1 MPKKEADNKKVAE
14 TSAKKET
21 AKKVTSSKEGAEA
34 PKAEAKSAPKV
45 PAKAAPVRESADAKA
60 VTDKAAGAPKAA
72 PRRTEARE
80 VAPAQVKAAQRPAG
94 PNAPLGHGVGR
105 RKSAVARVWLRRGKG
120 SLVVNDKEHVHYF
133 DTELSRAA
141 AILPFHIYP
150 QAARYDAVA
159 NVLGGGLPAQAD
171 AVKLGIARA
180 LVEINPEIRPLLR
193 EHGLLTVDSRVKERK
208 KYGQKAARRKFQF
221 VKR

>member
-1 MPKKEADNKKVAE
+1 MAKKEADNKQVAGE
-14 TSAKKET
+14 TPVTKET
-21 AKKVTSSKEGAEA
+21 ATKAAPEKAAGEKVAPKVAAKAPEEEA
-34 PKAEAKSAPKV
+34 PKA
-45 PAKAAPVRESADAKA
+45 
-60 VTDKAAGAPKAA
+60 AA
-72 PRRTEARE
+72 PRR
-80 VAPAQVKAAQRPAG
+80 APAPAETVSVKAQKSESAPVKAAKRPTAAG
-94 PNAPLGHGVGR
+94 ANAPLAHGVGR

-120 SLVVNDKEHVHYF
+120 SLVVNDKEHVRYF

-141 AILPFHIYP
+141 AVLPFHVYA
-150 QAARYDAVA
+150 QASRYDAVA
-159 NVLGGGLPAQAD
+159 NVSGGGLPAQAD

-180 LVEINPEIRPLLR
+180 LLEANPEIRPLLR